1 MSSSFLSIVELQS
14 NSSDAV
20 TVAGSLED
28 DRGLSKCVQSD
39 RMWTRVP
46 CLSTTESY
54 WHLTKLLP
62 CSSTKRAHTHMSVK
76 HHRNKQTSCTYV
88 WFTCRNNVCKK
99 GYLLVCCAF
108 KCLET
113 VAKTW
118 IYRNTKMYCDTSQPS
133 QPSQPSQQSNMRSVE
148 IKWSQLSHQFIA
160 MNIFQA
166 LLE

>member
-1 MSSSFLSIVELQS
+1 MSSSFLSIVEIQS

-62 CSSTKRAHTHMSVK
+62 CSSTKRAHTH
-76 HHRNKQTSCTYV
+76 TWV
-88 WFTCRNNVCKK
+88 WSIIETNRLPVRMYDLRVECRNNVCKK

-118 IYRNTKMYCDTSQPS
+118 IYRNTKMYCNT
-133 QPSQPSQQSNMRSVE
+133 SQPSQQSNMRSVE
-148 IKWSQLSHQFIA
+148 IKWSQLSHQFID

>member
-1 MSSSFLSIVELQS
+1 MWTPVRPMSNVSFSKMFWRAFNACKTIFCLKLGGNGKVHKPMGASMKGWGSCLETINADVTDVFKFFLSIVEIQS

-88 WFTCRNNVCKK
+88 WFTCRV
-99 GYLLVCCAF
+99 
-108 KCLET
+108 
-113 VAKTW
+113 
-118 IYRNTKMYCDTSQPS
+118 
-133 QPSQPSQQSNMRSVE
+133 
-148 IKWSQLSHQFIA
+148 
-160 MNIFQA
+160 
-166 LLE
+166 

>member
-1 MSSSFLSIVELQS
+1 MPLQS
-14 NSSDAV
+14 LEASRMTEDSASVSKV
-20 TVAGSLED
+20 TGCELESLACPLLKVIGILPNCSHVALQNE
-28 DRGLSKCVQSD
+28 
-39 RMWTRVP
+39 
-46 CLSTTESY
+46 
-54 WHLTKLLP
+54 
-62 CSSTKRAHTHMSVK
+62 HTH
-76 HHRNKQTSCTYV
+76 TWV
-88 WFTCRNNVCKK
+88 WSIIETNRLPVRMYDLRVECRNNVCKK

-118 IYRNTKMYCDTSQPS
+118 IYRNTKMYCNTS